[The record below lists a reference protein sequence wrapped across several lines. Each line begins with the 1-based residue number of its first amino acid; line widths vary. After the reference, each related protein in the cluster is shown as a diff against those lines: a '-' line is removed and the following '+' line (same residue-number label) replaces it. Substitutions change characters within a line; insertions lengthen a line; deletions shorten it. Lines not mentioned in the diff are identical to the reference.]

1 MTTPRQAPELSPGL
15 ETFLESA
22 GRGFLVTRRQDGSP
36 TTHPLTPLWAD
47 GAIHFNTY
55 RKSAKVRNLLR
66 HPRVACVVTSADDD
80 PSYFALE
87 CRGTA
92 VVLDLAD
99 IPDSILGV
107 DDNGEVMDA
116 ADLARVRE
124 NVASGKRIYLRVVP
138 EEWTVCEPLAPERRA
153 SARSSAPD
161 PAALAGAL
169 VPSHIAMTAE
179 EADGVP
185 APEARRRSGHGR
197 CRGQPQRTPCP
208 LHRGAGRPAL
218 DGAPV
223 CRRRWSTWRRASAA
237 AATVEEFPSYD
248 DIRGVMAH
256 GPTRFFVDPPTGEG
270 GGGVD
275 RSRSARR
282 PARELRLQQD
292 QPRPL
297 SGATGGPAT

>member
-1 MTTPRQAPELSPGL
+1 MTTAGKTPELSPGL
-15 ETFLESA
+15 ETFLASV
-22 GRGFLVTRRQDGSP
+22 GRGFLVTRRRDGSP

-55 RKSAKVRNLLR
+55 RKSSKVRNLLR

-92 VVLDLAD
+92 VVLNLED

-116 ADLARVRE
+116 ADLARVRK
-124 NVASGKRIYLRVVP
+124 NVTSGKRIYLRMVP
-138 EEWTVCEPLAPERRA
+138 EEWTVCEPLAA
-153 SARSSAPD
+153 SVAAPPGELAPD

-179 EADGVP
+179 EAVAFLRQKQVAVLGTVDG
-185 APEARRRSGHGR
+185 EG
-197 CRGQPQRTPCP
+197 TP
-208 LHRGAGRPAL
+208 RGRPVRYTVGRGVLHLTVPHASPSL
-218 DGAPV
+218 VDL
-223 CRRRWSTWRRASAA
+223 STVPTA

-248 DIRGVMAH
+248 KIRGVMAH
-256 GPTRFFVDPPTGEG
+256 GPTRFFVDPPAGEG
-270 GGGVD
+270 VGEWTEVGLRVD
-275 RSRSARR
+275 RLVSFDFSKISRAH
-282 PARELRLQQD
+282 
-292 QPRPL
+292 
-297 SGATGGPAT
+297 

>member
-1 MTTPRQAPELSPGL
+1 MTTAGNTPELSPGL
-15 ETFLESA
+15 ETFLESV
-22 GRGFLVTRRQDGSP
+22 GRGFLVTRRRDGSP

-47 GAIHFNTY
+47 GALHFNTY

-124 NVASGKRIYLRVVP
+124 NVASGKRIYLRVIP
-138 EEWTVCEPLAPERRA
+138 EEWTVCEPLAPSPATLPGEL
-153 SARSSAPD
+153 APD

-169 VPSHIAMTAE
+169 VPSRIAMTAE
-179 EADGVP
+179 EAVAFLRQKKVAVLGTVDG
-185 APEARRRSGHGR
+185 EG
-197 CRGQPQRTPCP
+197 TP
-208 LHRGAGRPAL
+208 RGRP
-218 DGAPV
+218 V
-223 CRRRWSTWRRASAA
+223 RSTVGRGVLHLTVPRSSPSLVDLAEGSAA

-248 DIRGVMAH
+248 KIRGVMAH
-256 GPTRFFVDPPTGEG
+256 GPTRFFVDPPAGEG
-270 GGGVD
+270 AEEWTEVGLRVD
-275 RSRSARR
+275 RLVSFDFSKISRAH
-282 PARELRLQQD
+282 
-292 QPRPL
+292 
-297 SGATGGPAT
+297 

>member
-1 MTTPRQAPELSPGL
+1 MTTAGNSPELSPGL
-15 ETFLESA
+15 ETFLESV

-66 HPRVACVVTSADDD
+66 HPRVACVLTSADDD

-92 VVLDLAD
+92 VVLNLED

-116 ADLARVRE
+116 ADLARVRK
-124 NVASGKRIYLRVVP
+124 NVASGKRIYLRMVP
-138 EEWTVCEPLAPERRA
+138 EEWTVCEPLAESIAALPGEL
-153 SARSSAPD
+153 APD

-179 EADGVP
+179 EATAFLRQKQVAVLGTVDG
-185 APEARRRSGHGR
+185 EG
-197 CRGQPQRTPCP
+197 TP
-208 LHRGAGRPAL
+208 RGRPVRFTLGRGVLHLMVPHASPSL
-218 DGAPV
+218 VDL
-223 CRRRWSTWRRASAA
+223 STVSTA

-248 DIRGVMAH
+248 KIRGAMAH
-256 GPTRFFVDPPTGEG
+256 GPTRFFVHPPAGEG
-270 GGGVD
+270 AEEWREVGLRID
-275 RSRSARR
+275 RLVSFDFSKISRAH
-282 PARELRLQQD
+282 
-292 QPRPL
+292 
-297 SGATGGPAT
+297 

>member
-1 MTTPRQAPELSPGL
+1 MTTPENAPELSPGL
-15 ETFLESA
+15 ETFLESV

-36 TTHPLTPLWAD
+36 TTHALTPLWAD

-116 ADLARVRE
+116 ADLARVRK
-124 NVASGKRIYLRVVP
+124 NVASGKRVYLRVVP
-138 EEWTVCEPLAPERRA
+138 EEWTVCESLAPSVAAPPGEL
-153 SARSSAPD
+153 APD
-161 PAALAGAL
+161 PAALTGAL
-169 VPSHIAMTAE
+169 VSSHIAMTAE
-179 EADGVP
+179 EAVAFLRQKHVAVLGTVDAEGNP
-185 APEARRRSGHGR
+185 R
-197 CRGQPQRTPCP
+197 
-208 LHRGAGRPAL
+208 GRPVRYTVGRGVLHLTVPRLSPSLVDLAEV
-218 DGAPV
+218 PV
-223 CRRRWSTWRRASAA
+223 A

-248 DIRGVMAH
+248 EIRGVMAH
-256 GPTRFFVDPPTGEG
+256 GPTRFFVDPPGGEG
-270 GGGVD
+270 AEEWTEVGLRVD
-275 RSRSARR
+275 RLVSFDFRKISRAH
-282 PARELRLQQD
+282 
-292 QPRPL
+292 
-297 SGATGGPAT
+297 